1 MVMIFA
7 KQAVENG
14 AKALLVSRKL
24 DVNVSQILVPDT
36 LEALFEFAAKYRD
49 MLSMEVISITGSN
62 GKTST
67 KDMLLSVL
75 GQNLNTV
82 ATYENQKY
90 YYWFLFNTLNVM
102 PQPVMVSLKWDLM
115 HREKLKQW

>member
-1 MVMIFA
+1 MFVWQGERVDGRDFA

-49 MLSMEVISITGSN
+49 MFWVWKSFLLQAAMVGIHKRHVAQCVGS
-62 GKTST
+62 
-67 KDMLLSVL
+67 
-75 GQNLNTV
+75 
-82 ATYENQKY
+82 
-90 YYWFLFNTLNVM
+90 
-102 PQPVMVSLKWDLM
+102 
-115 HREKLKQW
+115 KLKHSGNL